1 MRKDNVAHFMSVD
14 CEISTPVC
22 QQLVDLEM
30 INIEKLKREPIGIG
44 AIVQTKLSTGKI
56 IYSLFI
62 KEKSNEIV
70 LDDGRREKGAIA

>member
-1 MRKDNVAHFMSVD
+1 MRKDNVAYFMSVD

-44 AIVQTKLSTGKI
+44 AVVQTNLSNGKI
-56 IYSLFI
+56 IYTHCLSKKNRMKLF
-62 KEKSNEIV
+62 
-70 LDDGRREKGAIA
+70 